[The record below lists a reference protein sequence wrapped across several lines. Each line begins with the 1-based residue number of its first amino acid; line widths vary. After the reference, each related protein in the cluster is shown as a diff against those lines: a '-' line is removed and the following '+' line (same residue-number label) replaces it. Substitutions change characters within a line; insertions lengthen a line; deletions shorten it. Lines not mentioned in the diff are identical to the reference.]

1 MSIIKQTS
9 PPKERHI
16 LLREKQSWKDKSPIT
31 PTIWERAVETSTG
44 IPCSLLRDLPDL
56 WFRSLQLC
64 FFSSSDH
71 ANSDLLLG
79 PSMNGVFNNRS
90 LTSSKAPRHRQT
102 GKPRSTRS
110 TQWHR
115 DLQSSSSGQTRSCP
129 SGSRSKSSN
138 PQTRTKRLHSR
149 IGGAGWSRL
158 EEVGGVQG
166 PILGLRLLESIQ
178 AVPGT
183 ATHHS
188 IPTSFGNPKLSSTW
202 ELGGSA
208 PQKVTWCITKNNTM
222 RCR

>member
-158 EEVGGVQG
+158 EECRVRSWDLDCWKAFKQFQAQLLIIPYQHLLVTPSCPQ
-166 PILGLRLLESIQ
+166 LGS
-178 AVPGT
+178 
-183 ATHHS
+183 
-188 IPTSFGNPKLSSTW
+188 
-202 ELGGSA
+202 
-208 PQKVTWCITKNNTM
+208 
-222 RCR
+222 